1 MRRMALTG
9 SKQQFSSTFE
19 DSTVTSG
26 VTPSLMCSAMAARSV
41 LCNTCRLLDSL
52 KTILRNCMQSYY
64 TLLIEGVA
72 TAYSCC

>member
-9 SKQQFSSTFE
+9 SKQQFSNTFE

-26 VTPSLMCSAMAARSV
+26 VTPSLMCSAMAARSA

-52 KTILRNCMQSYY
+52 KTILRNCMQSHS
-64 TLLIEGVA
+64 TFLIQGVA